1 VTTTAPATTTAA
13 PQTTTR
19 APVGPVPATTTV
31 TIPAPTTQPSPGPGQ
46 VLVPNVI
53 AQYEYAADYVIRSAT
68 LQPEFTYVYDPIKCY
83 VVEQNPPA
91 NTIVPMNSRVVM
103 TVARYSTTCQPGVG

>member
-1 VTTTAPATTTAA
+1 
-13 PQTTTR
+13 
-19 APVGPVPATTTV
+19 VPATTTV
-31 TIPAPTTQPSPGPGQ
+31 TMPAPTVPPSPGPGQ

-53 AQYEYAADYVIRSAT
+53 AQYEFAADYVIRSAT

-91 NTIVPMNSRVVM
+91 GTIVPMNARVVM